1 MKQLSKMMLAAVA
14 SVAFAATAFAWDFGA
29 SGSSTAS
36 FNSTSTKASKDATN
50 TVASGGVTSSASS
63 LALKSSHTDG
73 TKTLSLSY
81 TLDWD
86 GNLDETITLSGSSEV
101 GGWTASGDV
110 SYNRD
115 RPGHGCRYENA
126 WLYNAD
132 NGTDDGLYTANYMPD
147 NQSRVDALEPC
158 ASVAGQTGEDT
169 TAVTVTDGTLTIKLG
184 DASHLSSQN
193 VSTNSAAAGAVSFDS
208 ADDDASVG
216 AFVGSF
222 TGVSLG
228 YKISDTMS
236 ATVAY
241 QADTGTADACGAGEA
256 YDGEG
261 ATHGT
266 TATGFGFSGTF
277 GIVAVGAT
285 ICNATT
291 ADAGT
296 STAAPASTST
306 ATSTMGVGVKLD
318 LGDIDPFISFGTYS
332 GVGSVSKS
340 GAAYAGNEVGLT
352 YALGSDTVVA
362 YIGSVSE
369 IDTTAGVAGEAITK
383 SGMEVGYNTSVG
395 PASLKVGYGTQTHAQ
410 TGGTTDGYSM
420 TDIEVAMTYSF

>member
-36 FNSTSTKASKDATN
+36 FNVTNTKANKDATN
-50 TVASGGVTSSASS
+50 TVASGGVSSSLGS
-63 LALKSSHTDG
+63 LALSSSHTDG
-73 TKTLSLSY
+73 SKTLGLSY

-86 GNLDETITLSGSSEV
+86 GNLDETIALSGSDTV
-101 GGWTASGDV
+101 GGWTASGSV

-115 RPGHGCRYENA
+115 RRGCSERAETIYA
-126 WLYNAD
+126 
-132 NGTDDGLYTANYMPD
+132 GD
-147 NQSRVDALEPC
+147 NQTTATMQGARDNATSVTTVC
-158 ASVAGQTGEDT
+158 AGTQVAGDDT
-169 TAVTVTDGTLTIKLG
+169 SAVTLTDGTMTITLG

-193 VSTNSAAAGAVSFDS
+193 VSTGSAAAGAVTFDT

-216 AFVGSF
+216 AFVGGFS
-222 TGVSLG
+222 GVSLG
-228 YKISDTMS
+228 YAISDTMS
-236 ATVAY
+236 VTVAY
-241 QADTGTADACGAGEA
+241 QKSSDTADACGAGEA

-261 ATHGT
+261 ATYGT
-266 TATGFGFSGTF
+266 TGTGFGFNGTF

-285 ICNATT
+285 VCNATT
-291 ADAGT
+291 ADVGT
-296 STAAPASTST
+296 STASPASNST
-306 ATSTMGVGVKLD
+306 ATSTLGVGVTLD
-318 LGDIDPFISFGTYS
+318 LGDIKPFLSFGTYL

-362 YIGSVSE
+362 YYGSVAE

-383 SGMEVGYNTSVG
+383 TGMELGYNTTVG
-395 PASLKVGYGTQTHAQ
+395 PASLGVGYGT
-410 TGGTTDGYSM
+410 TTKSDALVGSTVDGYSQS
-420 TDIEVAMTYSF
+420 DIEVALTYAF

>member
-1 MKQLSKMMLAAVA
+1 MLAAVA
-14 SVAFAATAFAWDFGA
+14 SVAFAATAFAWDFSA

-50 TVASGGVTSSASS
+50 TVASGGVSSSGS
-63 LALKSSHTDG
+63 NLKLASSHTDG
-73 TKTLSLSY
+73 TKNVSFSY

-86 GNLDETITLSGSSEV
+86 GNLDETIAVSGSETV
-101 GGWTASGDV
+101 GGWTASGSV

-115 RPGHGCRYENA
+115 RPGCSERYEQV
-126 WLYNAD
+126 Y
-132 NGTDDGLYTANYMPD
+132 GTDNQTTTTLQGLRD
-147 NQSRVDALEPC
+147 NATSTVTLC
-158 ASVAGQTGEDT
+158 TAGQTGEDT
-169 TAVTVTDGTLTIKLG
+169 TAVTVTDGTMTITLG

-193 VSTNSAAAGAVSFDS
+193 VSSGSAAAGAVSFDT

-222 TGVSLG
+222 SGVSLG

-241 QADTGTADACGAGEA
+241 QKSSDTADACGAGEA
-256 YDGEG
+256 YDSEG
-261 ATHGT
+261 ATYGT
-266 TATGFGFSGTF
+266 TGTGIGFNGSF

-291 ADAGT
+291 ADVGT
-296 STAAPASTST
+296 STASPASNST
-306 ATSTMGVGVKLD
+306 ATSTMGVGVTLD
-318 LGDIDPFISFGTYS
+318 LGDIKPFLSFGTYV

-352 YALGSDTVVA
+352 YALGADTIVA
-362 YIGSVSE
+362 YYGSVSE
-369 IDTTAGVAGEAITK
+369 IATVGVAGVGVAGEAITK
-383 SGMEVGYNTSVG
+383 SGMELGYNTTVG
-395 PASLKVGYGTQTHAQ
+395 PASLGIGYGTQTHAQ
-410 TGGTTDGYSM
+410 TNGATDGYSM
-420 TDIEVAMTYSF
+420 SDIEVALTYGF